1 MRVNLR
7 TERRHFIL
15 LLADAT
21 LIDFLNQ
28 LTDTRQHLVKAA
40 RQITD
45 LISFRRNQLYFQ
57 ISFVYLSHCHFQPF
71 KAVCH
76 ISGKFHNY
84 DRREKDAARPHQKNH
99 QKNRLHRADD
109 AFFRQIARSMPS
121 ILLNLLFQKNVVRC
135 ILLLFFLYLLKIG
148 KFHLVFCIPGHLLIF
163 IQHLFVLVV
172 DENTVILIDRELHG
186 AKNLTVV
193 HGNVQKT
200 AFSVINQR
208 HRAHQRHRSLIHIG
222 IPVNIIVR
230 RRCPFIIFNLLRRA
244 QIRAVRNDRITH
256 IDCRLSDFRVKIA

>member
-15 LLADAT
+15 LLADAA

-45 LISFRRNQLYFQ
+45 FIPFCRNQLYFQ
-57 ISFVYLSHCHFQPF
+57 ISFFYLGHCHFYLF
-71 KAVCH
+71 KAVRH
-76 ISGKFHNY
+76 VSGEFHNH
-84 DRREKDAARPHQKNH
+84 DRRENNAACPHQKNH
-99 QKNRLHRADD
+99 QKNRLHRTDD

-244 QIRAVRNDRITH
+244 QIRAVRNNGITH
-256 IDCRLSDFRVKIA
+256 IDCRLSDFRVKIT

>member
-15 LLADAT
+15 LLADAA

-76 ISGKFHNY
+76 ISGESHNH

-99 QKNRLHRADD
+99 QKNRLHRTDD
-109 AFFRQIARSMPS
+109 AFFRQIARGMPS
-121 ILLNLLFQKNVVRC
+121 ILLNLLFQENVIRC
-135 ILLLFFLYLLKIG
+135 ILLLFFLYLLK
-148 KFHLVFCIPGHLLIF
+148 V
-163 IQHLFVLVV
+163 
-172 DENTVILIDRELHG
+172 
-186 AKNLTVV
+186 
-193 HGNVQKT
+193 
-200 AFSVINQR
+200 
-208 HRAHQRHRSLIHIG
+208 
-222 IPVNIIVR
+222 
-230 RRCPFIIFNLLRRA
+230 
-244 QIRAVRNDRITH
+244 
-256 IDCRLSDFRVKIA
+256 